1 MISKD
6 IFNEDYEYNNSKSNT
21 VINLNIYNNNYYYIK
36 NNKYITSEQKYGID
50 FSKKKTLKKYNL
62 YNFNFKYYYFH

>member
-6 IFNEDYEYNNSKSNT
+6 IFNEDYENNISKSNT
-21 VINLNIYNNNYYYIK
+21 VINLNINNKNNYSIK
-36 NNKYITSEQKYGID
+36 NNKYITLEQKYGID

-62 YNFNFKYYYFH
+62 YFYK